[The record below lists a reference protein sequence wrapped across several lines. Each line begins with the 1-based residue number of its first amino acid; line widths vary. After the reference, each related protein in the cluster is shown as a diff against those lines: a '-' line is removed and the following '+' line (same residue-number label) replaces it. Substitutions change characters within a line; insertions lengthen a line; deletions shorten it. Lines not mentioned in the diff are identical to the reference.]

1 MCRNLSLQKMFTM
14 FGKAEK
20 AGSGVGKI
28 LQGWSDQN
36 WKRPYLRIS
45 NKPDKVELHLYL
57 ESILP
62 NEHKQK
68 LYKIFGKDCQHWE
81 PDKLMVMALACTN
94 AEISNENLQ
103 FILPSHRADITE
115 LLRRLK
121 GEGLLESDGY
131 GRGTRYHIP
140 EHLIQRSVTPQ
151 TPEVD
156 KATKNR
162 ITLGEI
168 ARPNRK
174 TSEKSARHK
183 RKTHEETKRA
193 ILDFTSGAYR
203 TADEIAKYIG
213 MTNTYA
219 IRTFIT
225 PMVKESKLQKLYPQ
239 KSNHP
244 FQKYTKAKD

>member
-1 MCRNLSLQKMFTM
+1 
-14 FGKAEK
+14 
-20 AGSGVGKI
+20 
-28 LQGWSDQN
+28 
-36 WKRPYLRIS
+36 
-45 NKPDKVELHLYL
+45 
-57 ESILP
+57 
-62 NEHKQK
+62 
-68 LYKIFGKDCQHWE
+68 
-81 PDKLMVMALACTN
+81 MALACTN